1 MLNTRQFYIRDSG
14 ILKFCYPQ
22 KSQNPSIDTQD
33 LDRNYTSLIPLP
45 FSDFWTTLFLKTEYH
60 TELFSH
66 LSIYLSVQQIIIRHT
81 FFPEIMLHVERER
94 ANI

>member
-33 LDRNYTSLIPLP
+33 LDRNYTSLIPLL

-66 LSIYLSVQQIIIRHT
+66 PSVYLS
-81 FFPEIMLHVERER
+81 
-94 ANI
+94 NK

>member
-33 LDRNYTSLIPLP
+33 LDRSYTSLISLP

-81 FFPEIMLHVERER
+81 FFFPEITLHVERES
-94 ANI
+94 